1 MPFEVVLY
9 IDIRIKSA
17 KVKDACK
24 STCQSRMP
32 DRCQDNVSYTA
43 SKQANSYLLGSMS
56 LTLLCKSAESF
67 LRDADCHVLTL
78 VVTIIGH

>member
-1 MPFEVVLY
+1 MS
-9 IDIRIKSA
+9 ISA
-17 KVKDACK
+17 SKLQEVKDACK

-43 SKQANSYLLGSMS
+43 SKQANSYLPASMS
-56 LTLLCKSAESF
+56 LTLLRKSAESF
-67 LRDADCHVLTL
+67 LRNADCHVLIL